1 MRFRP
6 PQDVVYRNLSGEEVL
21 LNLGTGIYFGL
32 NDSGTR
38 LWQYL
43 LETGDKE
50 QVIARLKKEYDVE
63 EPRLRQDVEDLLRKL
78 VDKGLL
84 ICEA

>member
-6 PQDVVYRNLSGEEVL
+6 PQDVVHRNLSGEEVL

-32 NDSGTR
+32 NESGSR
-38 LWQYL
+38 LWQIL

-50 QVIARLKKEYDVE
+50 QAISGLRNEYDIE
-63 EPRLRQDVEDLLRKL
+63 EHRLRQDVEDLLRKL

>member
-6 PQDVVYRNLSGEEVL
+6 HQDVAYRNLAGEAVL

-32 NDSGTR
+32 NESGTR
-38 LWQYL
+38 LWQFV

-50 QVIARLKKEYDVE
+50 QVVARLRDEYDIE
-63 EPRLRQDVEDLLRKL
+63 EIPLRRDVEDLLRKL
-78 VDKGLL
+78 LDKGLL

>member
-6 PQDVVYRNLSGEEVL
+6 SPEAVFRNLSGEEVL
-21 LNLGTGIYFGL
+21 LHLGTGIYFGL
-32 NDSGTR
+32 NESGTR
-38 LWQYL
+38 LWRFL

-50 QVIARLKKEYDVE
+50 QSIARFKSEYDVE
-63 EPRLRQDVEDLLRKL
+63 ENRLRRDVDELLGKL